1 MKAMLILYNKK
12 GMSILECV
20 VALLL
25 TTTAFVS
32 LMFMQPL
39 AWKGA
44 SKSDYLGR
52 AEGILQRE
60 LESNEGA
67 IRWGTPP
74 ASNTPVPTCADAS
87 GNSITCGTSSTVFNI
102 TYTPTIPAGTTTT
115 YLINV
120 RVTWTGNVNGIRNS
134 MIVSR

>member
-1 MKAMLILYNKK
+1 MKAILILYNKK

-60 LESNEGA
+60 LESREGD
-67 IRWGTPP
+67 IRWGTPG
-74 ASNTPVPTCADAS
+74 AAAVTTCADAS

>member
-1 MKAMLILYNKK
+1 MKTIILYNKK
-12 GMSILECV
+12 GMTILECV
-20 VALLL
+20 VALLI
-25 TTTAFVS
+25 TSTALVS

-52 AEGILQRE
+52 TEAILQRE
-60 LESNEGA
+60 LETREGD

-74 ASNTPVPTCADAS
+74 TGNTAVNTCADAS
-87 GNSITCGTSSTVFNI
+87 GNTITCGTSSTVFKI
-102 TYTPTIPAGTTTT
+102 TYTPTIPSGTTTT

-120 RVTWTGNVNGIRNS
+120 QVTWTGSVNGIKNS

>member
-1 MKAMLILYNKK
+1 MKAILILFNKK
-12 GMSILECV
+12 GMTILECV

-60 LESNEGA
+60 LESREGA
-67 IRWGTPP
+67 IRWGIPGNSAVT
-74 ASNTPVPTCADAS
+74 TCADAF
-87 GNSITCGTSSTVFNI
+87 GNSVTCGTSSAVFTIKYNA
-102 TYTPTIPAGTTTT
+102 PTITAGTITT

-120 RVTWTGNVNGIRNS
+120 QVTWTGSVNGIKSS